1 MLNETFQMT
10 AQTMFGLDEIL
21 FQEIKDLGA
30 KNVQLNN
37 RAVTFEGD
45 LKMMYK
51 ANLCLRTALR
61 VLIPIAEFR
70 VKDEHELY
78 DKIKEIEWEKYLS
91 VEETL
96 AINCT
101 LSTNI
106 FTHSR
111 YIEQKTKDAIVDK
124 FREKYDKRPSVD
136 ILDPDLRI
144 QLYIKDNLCMVML
157 NSSGDPLYKRGY
169 RDKTNIAPMNEV
181 LAAGLILLSK
191 WDKKSDFVDPMCGSA
206 TLSIEAALMAANIPA
221 GSFRP
226 LFGFEKWSN
235 FDADLWEEVFD
246 EEMEKVNTEAMP
258 YILAGEISKNV
269 ARKAATNIAEA
280 NLKKHIM
287 LKDISFHDLMPPD
300 KTEQEIEKERME
312 LEQQQR
318 EEKENNGKKKSWFKT
333 RKADRGIII
342 INPPYGERM
351 DKDEDI
357 NAFYAEIGDTLKQNW
372 AGYTAWIITS
382 NMDAAKHI
390 GLSAKPKL
398 KVFNGSL
405 ECRFMRFEIY
415 EGSRKQ
421 DKIDFYKDKQ

>member
-1 MLNETFQMT
+1 MLNKTFQMS

-30 KNVQLNN
+30 KNVKLNN

-45 LKMMYK
+45 LRMMYK

-61 VLIPIAEFR
+61 VLVPIAEFE
-70 VKDEHELY
+70 VKDEHDLY
-78 DKIKEIEWEKYLS
+78 EKVKNIDWEKYLS
-91 VEETL
+91 VKETL

-144 QLYIKDNLCMVML
+144 QLYIKNNVCTVML

-169 RDKTNIAPMNEV
+169 RDKTNLAPMNEV
-181 LAAGLILLSK
+181 LAAGLIMLSK
-191 WDKKSDFVDPMCGSA
+191 WDKKSDFIDPMCGSA

-246 EEMEKVNTEAMP
+246 EEMEKINTDSMP

-269 ARKAATNIAEA
+269 ARKAAANIAEA
-280 NLKKHIM
+280 NLKKYIY
-287 LKDISFHDLMPPD
+287 LKDIAFQDLMPPER
-300 KTEQEIEKERME
+300 TEEEIE
-312 LEQQQR
+312 EQKKQ
-318 EEKENNGKKKSWFKT
+318 EAKDEAENVSWFKR
-333 RKADRGIII
+333 RKADRGVII

-357 NAFYAEIGDTLKQNW
+357 NNFYAEIGDTLKQNW

-382 NMDAAKHI
+382 NMEAAKHI
-390 GLSAKPKL
+390 GLSSKPKL
-398 KVFNGSL
+398 KMYNGAL

-415 EGSRKQ
+415 EGSRK
-421 DKIDFYKDKQ
+421 DEKRDFYRNKK

>member
-1 MLNETFQMT
+1 MLKETFQMT

-45 LKMMYK
+45 LRMMYK

-61 VLIPIAEFR
+61 VLVPIAEFE
-70 VKDEHELY
+70 VKDEHDLY
-78 DKIKEIEWEKYLS
+78 EKIKNIEWENYLS
-91 VEETL
+91 VKETL

-101 LSTNI
+101 LSTNV

-136 ILDPDLRI
+136 ILNPNLRI

-191 WDKKSDFVDPMCGSA
+191 WDKKSDFIDPMCGSA
-206 TLSIEAALMAANIPA
+206 TLSIEAALLAANIPA

-246 EEMEKVNTEAMP
+246 EEMEKINMQNMP

-269 ARKAATNIAEA
+269 ARKAAANIAEA
-280 NLKKHIM
+280 NLKKYIF
-287 LKDISFHDLMPPD
+287 LKESAFQDLMPPP
-300 KTEQEIEKERME
+300 KTEQEIE
-312 LEQQQR
+312 
-318 EEKENNGKKKSWFKT
+318 EEKNKENREDKKQSWFKT

-382 NMDAAKHI
+382 NMEAAKHI
-390 GLSAKPKL
+390 GLSSKPKL
-398 KVFNGSL
+398 KMFNGSL
-405 ECRFMRFEIY
+405 ECRLMRFEIY
-415 EGSRKQ
+415 EGSKKN
-421 DKIDFYKDKQ
+421 DKKDFYDKLKK

>member
-1 MLNETFQMT
+1 MLNETFKMS

-21 FQEIKDLGA
+21 FQEIKNLGA

-61 VLIPIAEFR
+61 VLVPIAEFE
-70 VKDEHELY
+70 VTDEHDLY
-78 DKIKEIEWEKYLS
+78 AKIKNIDWEKYLS
-91 VEETL
+91 LKETL

-101 LSTNI
+101 LSTDI
-106 FTHSR
+106 FNHSR

-124 FREKYDKRPSVD
+124 FREKYNERPSVD
-136 ILDPDLRI
+136 IVNPDLRI
-144 QLYIKDNLCMVML
+144 QIYIKNNVCVVML

-169 RDKTNIAPMNEV
+169 RDQTNIAPMNEV

-191 WDKKSDFVDPMCGSA
+191 WDKKSDFIDPMCGSA

-235 FDADLWEEVFD
+235 FDADLWETVFD
-246 EEMEKVNTEAMP
+246 EEMEKVNTENMP

-269 ARKAATNIAEA
+269 ARKAAANIAEA
-280 NLKKHIM
+280 NLKKYIM
-287 LKDISFHDLMPPD
+287 LKDISFHDLLPPD
-300 KTEQEIEKERME
+300 KIQDEIVKEEIKDKIKEQEN
-312 LEQQQR
+312 
-318 EEKENNGKKKSWFKT
+318 EEKNEDEQRKSWFKT
-333 RKADRGIII
+333 RKADKGIII

-357 NAFYAEIGDTLKQNW
+357 NAFYAEIGDTLKKNW

-382 NMDAAKHI
+382 NMDAAKSI
-390 GLSAKPKL
+390 GLASKPKL

-415 EGSRKQ
+415 EGSNRK
-421 DKIDFYKDKQ
+421 

>member
-37 RAVTFEGD
+37 RAVSFEGD

-61 VLIPIAEFR
+61 VLVPIAEFE
-70 VKDEHELY
+70 VKDEHDLY
-78 DKIKEIEWEKYLS
+78 DKIKNIDWEKYLS
-91 VEETL
+91 IEETL

-101 LSTNI
+101 LSTTL

-144 QLYIKDNLCMVML
+144 QLYIKNNVCMVML

-169 RDKTNIAPMNEV
+169 RDKTNLAPMNEV

-191 WDKKSDFVDPMCGSA
+191 WDKKSDFIDPMCGSA

-235 FDADLWEEVFD
+235 FDAYLWEEVFD
-246 EEMEKVNTEAMP
+246 EEMEKIDTSAMP

-269 ARKAATNIAEA
+269 ARKAAANIAEA
-280 NLKKHIM
+280 NLKKFIM
-287 LKDISFHDLMPPD
+287 LKDIAFQDLLPPD
-300 KTEQEIEKERME
+300 RTQEEIEEEEKQKAEA
-312 LEQQQR
+312 LEQNK
-318 EEKENNGKKKSWFKT
+318 EENKSWFKT

-357 NAFYAEIGDTLKQNW
+357 NAFYKEIGDTLKQNW

-382 NMDAAKHI
+382 NMEAAKSI
-390 GLSAKPKL
+390 GLASKPKL
-398 KVFNGSL
+398 KLFNGSL

-415 EGSRKQ
+415 EGSNRK
-421 DKIDFYKDKQ
+421 

>member
-1 MLNETFQMT
+1 MLNKTFQMT

-37 RAVTFEGD
+37 RAVSFEGD
-45 LKMMYK
+45 LRMMYK

-61 VLIPIAEFR
+61 VLVPIAEFE
-70 VKDEHELY
+70 VKDEHDLY
-78 DKIKEIEWEKYLS
+78 DKIKNIDWEKYLS
-91 VEETL
+91 IEETL

-136 ILDPDLRI
+136 IMNPDLRI
-144 QLYIKDNLCMVML
+144 QVYIKNNVCMVML

-169 RDKTNIAPMNEV
+169 RDKTNLAPMNEV
-181 LAAGLILLSK
+181 LAAGLIMLSK

-246 EEMEKVNTEAMP
+246 EEMEKVNTENMP

-269 ARKAATNIAEA
+269 ARKAAANIAEA
-280 NLKKHIM
+280 NLKKYIH
-287 LKDISFHDLMPPD
+287 LKDIAFQDLMPPP
-300 KTEQEIEKERME
+300 I
-312 LEQQQR
+312 
-318 EEKENNGKKKSWFKT
+318 EEKEETIKTEEEKQEEEKEQGKSWFKR
-333 RKADRGIII
+333 RKADKGVII

-390 GLSAKPKL
+390 GLSSKPKL
-398 KVFNGSL
+398 KMFNGSL

-415 EGSRKQ
+415 EGSVKN
-421 DKIDFYKDKQ
+421 DKREFYKDKK

>member
-37 RAVTFEGD
+37 RAVSFEGD
-45 LKMMYK
+45 LRMMYK

-61 VLIPIAEFR
+61 VLVPIAEFE
-70 VKDEHELY
+70 VKDEHDLY
-78 DKIKEIEWEKYLS
+78 DKIKNIDWEKYLS

-136 ILDPDLRI
+136 IMNPDLRI
-144 QLYIKDNLCMVML
+144 QLYIKNNVCMVML

-169 RDKTNIAPMNEV
+169 RDKTNLAPMNEV

-191 WDKKSDFVDPMCGSA
+191 WDKKSDFIDPMCGSA

-235 FDADLWEEVFD
+235 FDIDLWEEVFD
-246 EEMEKVNTEAMP
+246 EEMEKINTSNMP

-269 ARKAATNIAEA
+269 ARKAAANIAEA
-280 NLKKHIM
+280 NLKKLIH
-287 LKDISFHDLMPPD
+287 LKDIAFQDLMPPE
-300 KTEQEIEKERME
+300 KSLEEANEIKQKEEEQARKDD
-312 LEQQQR
+312 
-318 EEKENNGKKKSWFKT
+318 EEGKSWFKR
-333 RKADRGIII
+333 RKADKGIII

-357 NAFYAEIGDTLKQNW
+357 YALYSEIGDALKQNW

-382 NMDAAKHI
+382 NMEAAKHI
-390 GLSAKPKL
+390 GLASKPKL
-398 KVFNGSL
+398 KMYNGSL

-415 EGSRKQ
+415 EGSNRK
-421 DKIDFYKDKQ
+421 

>member
-1 MLNETFQMT
+1 MLNETFQMS

-61 VLIPIAEFR
+61 VLVPIAEFE
-70 VKDEHELY
+70 VKDEHDLY
-78 DKIKEIEWEKYLS
+78 NKIKTIEWEKYLS
-91 VEETL
+91 VKETL

-101 LSTNI
+101 LSTNL
-106 FTHSR
+106 FNHSR

-124 FREKYDKRPSVD
+124 FREKYNERPSVD
-136 ILDPDLRI
+136 IMNPDLRI
-144 QLYIKDNLCMVML
+144 QIYIKNNVCVVML

-169 RDKTNIAPMNEV
+169 RDKTNLAPMNEV

-191 WDKKSDFVDPMCGSA
+191 WDKKSDFIDPMCGSA
-206 TLSIEAALMAANIPA
+206 TLSIEAALIAANIPA

-235 FDADLWEEVFD
+235 FDVDLWEEVFD
-246 EEMEKVNTEAMP
+246 EAMEGINTENMP

-269 ARKAATNIAEA
+269 ARKAAANIAEA
-280 NLKKHIM
+280 NLKKYIM
-287 LKDISFHDLMPPD
+287 LKDISFHDLLPPD
-300 KTEQEIEKERME
+300 RTEKEIE
-312 LEQQQR
+312 
-318 EEKENNGKKKSWFKT
+318 EEKQKAEALEKNKEENKSWFKT
-333 RKADRGIII
+333 RKADRGVII

-357 NAFYAEIGDTLKQNW
+357 NTFYAEIGDTLKKNW

-382 NMDAAKHI
+382 NMEAAKSI
-390 GLSAKPKL
+390 GLASKPKL
-398 KVFNGSL
+398 KIFNGSL

-415 EGSRKQ
+415 EGSNRK
-421 DKIDFYKDKQ
+421 

>member
-1 MLNETFQMT
+1 MLNETFKMS

-61 VLIPIAEFR
+61 VLVPIAEFE
-70 VKDEHELY
+70 VTDEHDLY
-78 DKIKEIEWEKYLS
+78 AKIKNIDWEKYLS
-91 VEETL
+91 LKETL

-101 LSTNI
+101 LSTDI
-106 FTHSR
+106 FNHSR
-111 YIEQKTKDAIVDK
+111 YIEQKTIDAIVDK
-124 FREKYDKRPSVD
+124 FREKYNERPSVD
-136 ILDPDLRI
+136 IVNPDLRI
-144 QLYIKDNLCMVML
+144 QIYIKNNICVVML

-169 RDKTNIAPMNEV
+169 RDQTNIAPMNEV

-191 WDKKSDFVDPMCGSA
+191 WDKKSDFIDPMCGSA

-246 EEMEKVNTEAMP
+246 EEMEKVNTENMP

-269 ARKAATNIAEA
+269 ARKAAANIAEA
-280 NLKKHIM
+280 NLKKYIM
-287 LKDISFHDLMPPD
+287 LKDISFHDLLPPD
-300 KTEQEIEKERME
+300 KIQDEIESKEMEKQEIKNEELKTEDNQEQES
-312 LEQQQR
+312 
-318 EEKENNGKKKSWFKT
+318 KSWFKT
-333 RKADRGIII
+333 RKADKGVII

-357 NAFYAEIGDTLKQNW
+357 NAFYAEIGDTLKKNW

-382 NMDAAKHI
+382 NMEAAKSI
-390 GLSAKPKL
+390 GLASKPKL

-415 EGSRKQ
+415 EGSNRK
-421 DKIDFYKDKQ
+421 

>member
-37 RAVTFEGD
+37 RAVSFEGD
-45 LKMMYK
+45 LRMMYK

-61 VLIPIAEFR
+61 VLVPIAEFE
-70 VKDEHELY
+70 VKDEHDLY
-78 DKIKEIEWEKYLS
+78 DKVKNIDWEKYLS
-91 VEETL
+91 IEETL

-136 ILDPDLRI
+136 IMNPDLRI
-144 QLYIKDNLCMVML
+144 QVYIKNNVCMVML

-169 RDKTNIAPMNEV
+169 RDKTNLAPMNEV
-181 LAAGLILLSK
+181 LAAGLIMLSK

-246 EEMEKVNTEAMP
+246 EEMEKINTENMP

-269 ARKAATNIAEA
+269 ARKAAANIAEA
-280 NLKKHIM
+280 NLKKYIH
-287 LKDISFHDLMPPD
+287 LKDIAFQDLMPPP
-300 KTEQEIEKERME
+300 I
-312 LEQQQR
+312 
-318 EEKENNGKKKSWFKT
+318 EEKEETIKTEEEKQEEEKEQGKSWFKR
-333 RKADRGIII
+333 RKADKGVII

-390 GLSAKPKL
+390 GLSSKPKL
-398 KVFNGSL
+398 KMFNGSL

-415 EGSRKQ
+415 EGSVKN
-421 DKIDFYKDKQ
+421 DKREFYKDKK

>member
-37 RAVTFEGD
+37 RAVSFEGD

-61 VLIPIAEFR
+61 VLVPIAEFE
-70 VKDEHELY
+70 VKDEHDLY
-78 DKIKEIEWEKYLS
+78 DKIKNIDWEKYLS

-136 ILDPDLRI
+136 IIDPDLRI
-144 QLYIKDNLCMVML
+144 QLYVKNNVCMVML
-157 NSSGDPLYKRGY
+157 NSSGAPLYKRGY
-169 RDKTNIAPMNEV
+169 RDKTNLAPMNEV

-191 WDKKSDFVDPMCGSA
+191 WDKKSDFIDPMCGSA

-246 EEMEKVNTEAMP
+246 EEMEKIDTSSMP

-269 ARKAATNIAEA
+269 ARKAAANIAEA
-280 NLKKHIM
+280 NLKKFIT
-287 LKDISFHDLMPPD
+287 LKDIAFQDLMPPE
-300 KTEQEIEKERME
+300 KSMEEAKLKEENEQKNNEEQE
-312 LEQQQR
+312 
-318 EEKENNGKKKSWFKT
+318 KSWFKR
-333 RKADRGIII
+333 RKTDKGIII

-382 NMDAAKHI
+382 NMEAAKSI
-390 GLSAKPKL
+390 GLASKPKL

-415 EGSRKQ
+415 EGSNRK
-421 DKIDFYKDKQ
+421 

>member
-1 MLNETFQMT
+1 MLKETFQMT

-45 LKMMYK
+45 LRMMYK

-61 VLIPIAEFR
+61 VLVPIAEFE
-70 VKDEHELY
+70 VKDEHDLY
-78 DKIKEIEWEKYLS
+78 EKIKNIEWENYLS
-91 VEETL
+91 VKETL

-101 LSTNI
+101 LSTNV

-136 ILDPDLRI
+136 ILNPNLRI

-191 WDKKSDFVDPMCGSA
+191 WDKKSDFIDPMCGSA
-206 TLSIEAALMAANIPA
+206 TLSIEAALLAANIPA

-246 EEMEKVNTEAMP
+246 EEMEKINMQNMP

-269 ARKAATNIAEA
+269 ARKAAANIAEA
-280 NLKKHIM
+280 NLKKYIF
-287 LKDISFHDLMPPD
+287 LKESAFQDLMPPP
-300 KTEQEIEKERME
+300 KTEQEIE
-312 LEQQQR
+312 
-318 EEKENNGKKKSWFKT
+318 EEKNKENREDKKQSWFKT

-382 NMDAAKHI
+382 NMEAAKHI
-390 GLSAKPKL
+390 GLSSKPKL
-398 KVFNGSL
+398 KMFNGSL

-415 EGSRKQ
+415 EGSKKN
-421 DKIDFYKDKQ
+421 DKKDFYDKLKK

>member
-37 RAVTFEGD
+37 RAVSFEGD
-45 LKMMYK
+45 LRMMYK

-61 VLIPIAEFR
+61 VLVPIAEFE
-70 VKDEHELY
+70 VKDEHDLY
-78 DKIKEIEWEKYLS
+78 DKIKNIDWEKYLS
-91 VEETL
+91 ITETL

-136 ILDPDLRI
+136 IMDPDLRI
-144 QLYIKDNLCMVML
+144 QLYIKNNVCMVML

-169 RDKTNIAPMNEV
+169 RDKTNLAPMNEV
-181 LAAGLILLSK
+181 LAAGLIMLSK

-246 EEMEKVNTEAMP
+246 EEMEKVNTENMP

-269 ARKAATNIAEA
+269 ARKAAANIAEA
-280 NLKKHIM
+280 NLKKYIH
-287 LKDISFHDLMPPD
+287 LKDIAFQDLMPPE
-300 KTEQEIEKERME
+300 KSLEEIAEIEEKKTKQEDEDKE
-312 LEQQQR
+312 
-318 EEKENNGKKKSWFKT
+318 KSWFKR
-333 RKADRGIII
+333 RKADKGIII

-357 NAFYAEIGDTLKQNW
+357 FDLYSQIGDTLKQNW

-390 GLSAKPKL
+390 GLASKPKL
-398 KVFNGSL
+398 KMFNGSL

-415 EGSRKQ
+415 EGSNRKPN
-421 DKIDFYKDKQ
+421 

>member
-1 MLNETFQMT
+1 MLKGTFQMT

-30 KNVQLNN
+30 TNVQLNN

-61 VLIPIAEFR
+61 VLVPIAEFE
-70 VKDEHELY
+70 VKDEHDLY
-78 DKIKEIEWEKYLS
+78 DKIKNIDWEKYLS

-101 LSTNI
+101 LSTNV

-124 FREKYDKRPSVD
+124 FRDKYDKRPSVD
-136 ILDPDLRI
+136 IINPDLRI
-144 QLYIKDNLCMVML
+144 QLYIKNNLCMVML

-169 RDKTNIAPMNEV
+169 RDKTNLAPMNEV

-191 WDKKSDFVDPMCGSA
+191 WDKKSDFIDPMCGSA

-246 EEMEKVNTEAMP
+246 EAMEAVDTENMP

-269 ARKAATNIAEA
+269 ARKAAANIAEA
-280 NLKKHIM
+280 NLKKYIM
-287 LKDISFHDLMPPD
+287 LKDISFHDLLPPE
-300 KTEQEIEKERME
+300 KSLEEISEIEEAKEEKNEEEQEQ
-312 LEQQQR
+312 EQ
-318 EEKENNGKKKSWFKT
+318 EKSWFKR
-333 RKADRGIII
+333 RKADKGVII

-382 NMDAAKHI
+382 NMDAAKSI
-390 GLSAKPKL
+390 GLASKPKL

-415 EGSRKQ
+415 EGSNRK
-421 DKIDFYKDKQ
+421 